1 MKYPCLLLV
10 LCVTGT
16 LLSQPP
22 QVSAQV
28 GARVVGLWQFNEA
41 APGTANDSSGFGNH
55 GVDIGVDT
63 GQTGRVPSMPDFG
76 NALSVR
82 HKPIEKTEGGIPQ
95 NAALSYVDVD
105 GSSSLRIGQSADD
118 SWSITLWAHQISNG
132 GEYIDLYGR
141 YIALEEGFPFYFDS
155 GTTGDDQYYFW
166 SQDVPPVRAW
176 MKGVGGELPPSDVFD
191 QWAHYAIVYDGSAA
205 EDNFKLYRD
214 GDQGPNGGLR
224 TWTVDSALEGFDA
237 EDGVPGA
244 VQIGA
249 QTHPTL
255 PPKDMSLPRNFHG
268 NFDDVAIFNGALTK
282 DEIATIMDGDFRA
295 HVPEPSSLSL
305 FAVAVTVTGLLFRR
319 RR

>member
-1 MKYPCLLLV
+1 
-10 LCVTGT
+10 
-16 LLSQPP
+16 
-22 QVSAQV
+22 
-28 GARVVGLWQFNEA
+28 
-41 APGTANDSSGFGNH
+41 
-55 GVDIGVDT
+55 
-63 GQTGRVPSMPDFG
+63 
-76 NALSVR
+76 
-82 HKPIEKTEGGIPQ
+82 
-95 NAALSYVDVD
+95 
-105 GSSSLRIGQSADD
+105 
-118 SWSITLWAHQISNG
+118 
-132 GEYIDLYGR
+132 
-141 YIALEEGFPFYFDS
+141 
-155 GTTGDDQYYFW
+155 
-166 SQDVPPVRAW
+166 

-282 DEIATIMDGDFRA
+282 DEINNHGRRLQGSCSRAVQSQPVRGGGDGDRA
-295 HVPEPSSLSL
+295 FVPKAALAPWPVTNIGSLSKL
-305 FAVAVTVTGLLFRR
+305 ATYFLA
-319 RR
+319 